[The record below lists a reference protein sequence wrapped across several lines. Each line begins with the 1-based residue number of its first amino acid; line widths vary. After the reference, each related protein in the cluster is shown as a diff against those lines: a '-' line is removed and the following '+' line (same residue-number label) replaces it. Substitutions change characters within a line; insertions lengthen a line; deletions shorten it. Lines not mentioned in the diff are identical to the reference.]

1 MEIKLYNIIIQY
13 MVKIIYKRNKKGE
26 MNILSKRQKDIIKL
40 LERKEEYITIKSIS
54 EKFDVSPRTIR
65 NDLDIIESIINRYK
79 INIDRRPKIG
89 IKLILEPGQRIKFS
103 EIENYT
109 IYSSEERIVVIVL
122 TLIIKGKVTIEKLA
136 EGLNISKNTL
146 VQDLKSVVN
155 MLNKYGIQVL
165 KNLIIE

>member
-1 MEIKLYNIIIQY
+1 MLFRLNLNF
-13 MVKIIYKRNKKGE
+13 V
-26 MNILSKRQKDIIKL
+26 ILLKNNSSL
-40 LERKEEYITIKSIS
+40 L
-54 EKFDVSPRTIR
+54 
-65 NDLDIIESIINRYK
+65 IESIINRYK

-103 EIENYT
+103 EIENYK